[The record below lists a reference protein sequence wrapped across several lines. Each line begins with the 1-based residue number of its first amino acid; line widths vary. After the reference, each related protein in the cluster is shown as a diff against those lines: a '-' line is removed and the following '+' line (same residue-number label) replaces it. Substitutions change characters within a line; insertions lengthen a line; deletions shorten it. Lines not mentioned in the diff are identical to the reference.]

1 MKRTVISF
9 TLFLTHS
16 MRFVAIKR
24 KNILIILKHI
34 PPLEI
39 VDPWMQGWLNN
50 RISIYD
56 ASN

>member
-1 MKRTVISF
+1 
-9 TLFLTHS
+9 

-24 KNILIILKHI
+24 KNILIIIIHI